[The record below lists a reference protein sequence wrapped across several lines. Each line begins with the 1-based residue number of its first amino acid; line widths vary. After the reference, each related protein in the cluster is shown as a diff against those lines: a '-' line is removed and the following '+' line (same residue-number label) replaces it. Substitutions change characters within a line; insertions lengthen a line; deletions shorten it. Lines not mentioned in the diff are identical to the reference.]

1 MAKNRSAGKL
11 HASCDTWRTPNKQGA
26 WKILTYSLQYVCLS
40 MLCVCVCIYM
50 YILWVSPK
58 HVFHPLLPF
67 SPKLEFYKV
76 ILLTTGDHK
85 NYLAVHEG
93 CRPLKWKLVTS
104 NTKECNRI
112 TINRNDS
119 KRKGFFST
127 NLCVLRLL
135 CESRFSACLGSL
147 WKKRKHSKSWK
158 NKTKLCAISKLLLVA
173 FFLTSMKHKAVYFLW
188 GSHGFQPNTFY
199 SKSTLLKE

>member
-1 MAKNRSAGKL
+1 MWHLEDTEQTGSMKNSNICTA
-11 HASCDTWRTPNKQGA
+11 
-26 WKILTYSLQYVCLS
+26 YSMSEVSFQCS
-40 MLCVCVCIYM
+40 VCVSI

-58 HVFHPLLPF
+58 HIFHRLLPF

-76 ILLTTGDHK
+76 IFLTAGDHK
-85 NYLAVHEG
+85 NYLAVHKG
-93 CRPLKWKLVTS
+93 WPLKWKLVTS

-135 CESRFSACLGSL
+135 CECRFPACLVSI
-147 WKKRKHSKSWK
+147 WKKGKHSKSWK
-158 NKTKLCAISKLLLVA
+158 NKTKLCAISMLLLVA
-173 FFLTSMKHKAVYFLW
+173 FFLTSMKHILNKQFTFSGGHTVF
-188 GSHGFQPNTFY
+188 SQTHFIPSQPF
-199 SKSTLLKE
+199 